1 MFRGNFFLFFCFVFA
16 FLRFGL
22 VSISFY
28 IPHIPHFFKYILDS
42 IKVIWGFIFVFA
54 FVFILLY

>member
-1 MFRGNFFLFFCFVFA
+1 MFRGNFFLFFFFFFA

-28 IPHIPHFFKYILDS
+28 IPHIPLFFKYILDS

>member
-1 MFRGNFFLFFCFVFA
+1 MFRGNFFLFFFCFC
-16 FLRFGL
+16 FLKVWFGL
-22 VSISFY
+22 YFVLYSTYSTFL
-28 IPHIPHFFKYILDS
+28 KYILDS